1 MLMLRDMRF
10 RHLFSLLMAAQTLVP
25 ATAALSTH
33 TPRKN
38 AAIAP
43 PSQDPFYAAPSGLEK
58 KSAGTVLAHRRSP
71 SPVFAFGYTPDNI
84 QDSYQVLYRTTDRD
98 DRPTATVMTVLVPKN
113 ANFSSVLSFQLAENA
128 VIIDCAPSYAIT
140 AASRD
145 DPLFN
150 SLTAQLQVLLI
161 QAALAD
167 GWVVVVPDFQG
178 PRAAFADM
186 KIAGQAILDGLRASL
201 RSESF
206 TGVSETAVVA
216 LWGYS
221 AGAAV
226 TKFAAEMQPKY
237 ANELDLVGVAFGG
250 VGQPSLDAVKKM
262 NRSPHAG
269 LLPPALIGV
278 GLENPEFQMV
288 LDLTLKREFK
298 EKFYAPLHQ
307 CLDANIKT
315 FANADVL
322 GMFHCLDLC
331 VLPALALVQTK
342 SLRLSSPVPRA
353 PVYWYQE
360 VHDDVA
366 PVNGT
371 DAAVQDYCKR
381 GARVHY
387 QKDDAVGIGHLG
399 YGIIGAPNALG
410 WLKGM
415 RDGKQPDAE
424 CVTET
429 VTVSEL
435 PESFLNIFPASIRPL
450 LVASLINNKSGKKV
464 MK

>member
-1 MLMLRDMRF
+1 MLVLGDMRF

-25 ATAALSTH
+25 GTAALSTH
-33 TPRKN
+33 KPRGN

-43 PSQDPFYAAPSGLEK
+43 PSRDPFYAVPSGLEK

-71 SPVFAFGYTPDNI
+71 SPVFALSFTPDNI
-84 QDSYQVLYRTTDRD
+84 QDSYQVLYRTTDKNG
-98 DRPTATVMTVLVPKN
+98 RPTATVMTVLVPKN

-145 DPLFN
+145 DPLLN
-150 SLTAQLQVLLI
+150 SPTAQFQVLLI

-178 PRAAFADM
+178 PRAAFADT
-186 KIAGQAILDGLRASL
+186 KLAGQAILDGLRASL
-201 RSESF
+201 RSKSF
-206 TGVSETAVVA
+206 TGISENAVVA

-221 AGAAV
+221 AGATV
-226 TKFAAEMQPKY
+226 TKFAAEIQPKY
-237 ANELDLVGVAFGG
+237 AKELDLVGVAFGG
-250 VGQPSLDAVKKM
+250 VGQSSSLDGAKKI
-262 NRSPHAG
+262 NGGPDAG

-278 GLENPEFQMV
+278 GLENPEFQIV
-288 LDLTLKREFK
+288 LDMTLKREFK

-315 FANADVL
+315 FANVDVL
-322 GMFHCLDLC
+322 GMFNCLELC
-331 VLPALALVQTK
+331 VVPALTLVLAK
-342 SLRLSSPVPRA
+342 NPRLTAVPRA
-353 PVYWYQE
+353 PVYWYQDA
-360 VHDDVA
+360 HDEIATVK
-366 PVNGT
+366 GT

-387 QKDDAVGIGHLG
+387 QKDDAVGIGHTL
-399 YGIIGAPNALG
+399 YGLVGAPNALG
-410 WLKGM
+410 WLKGV
-415 RDGKQPDAE
+415 RDGKQHDAK

-435 PESFLNIFPASIRPL
+435 PDSFLDVFPANIRTM
-450 LVASLINNKSGKKV
+450 LVAVLKSGKK
-464 MK
+464 

>member
-1 MLMLRDMRF
+1 MLVLRDMRF

-25 ATAALSTH
+25 ATAAPPTH
-33 TPRKN
+33 TPRGN
-38 AAIAP
+38 ADIAP
-43 PSQDPFYAAPSGLEK
+43 PSQDPFYAVPSGLEK

-71 SPVFAFGYTPDNI
+71 SPVFALGFTPDNI
-84 QDSYQVLYRTTDRD
+84 QDSHQVLYRTTDRNG
-98 DRPTATVMTVLVPKN
+98 RPTATVMTVLVPKN

-145 DPLFN
+145 NPLLN
-150 SLTAQLQVLLI
+150 SLTAQFQVLLM

-178 PRAAFADM
+178 PRAAFADDR
-186 KIAGQAILDGLRASL
+186 IAGQAILDGLRASL
-201 RSESF
+201 RSKSF
-206 TGVSETAVVA
+206 TGISEKAVVA

-226 TKFAAEMQPKY
+226 TKFAAEIHPEY
-237 ANELDLVGVAFGG
+237 AKELELVGVAFGG
-250 VGQPSLDAVKKM
+250 IGKASLDAVKKI
-262 NRSPHAG
+262 NGGPDAG

-278 GLENPEFQMV
+278 GRKNPEFQLV
-288 LDLTLKREFK
+288 LDMTLKREFK

-307 CLDANIKT
+307 CLDADIKT
-315 FANADVL
+315 FANVDVL
-322 GMFHCLDLC
+322 GMFRCVDLC
-331 VLPALALVQTK
+331 VFPALAVVQAK
-342 SLRLSSPVPRA
+342 NLQPSSVPRA
-353 PVYWYQE
+353 PVYVYQD
-360 VHDDVA
+360 VHDDIA

-371 DAAVQDYCKR
+371 DAVVEDYCKR

-387 QKDDAVGIGHLG
+387 QKDDAVGIGHTLF
-399 YGIIGAPNALG
+399 GIVGAPNALG

-415 RDGKQPDAE
+415 RDGKQPDAG

-435 PESFLNIFPASIRPL
+435 PDSYLKIFPANIRAG
-450 LVASLINNKSGKKV
+450 LVALLKSRKNV
-464 MK
+464 YTR